1 MLEEDVK
8 IESLTETYSPRI
20 MAFLHPMSC
29 ECLKSEL
36 DLFSVPPTQTSIIAG
51 QWVEYQP
58 LSSLSTS
65 GPIEFSISGSGED
78 YVDFSQSWL
87 LLEAK
92 VTKPDGSNL
101 GANTAIAPVNNWL
114 HSLFSQIDLS
124 LNDTMVTT
132 ANNTYAYRS
141 YLESLLTFGSD
152 SKESQLTSELFY
164 ADTVDKF
171 DNPPTVANAGVN
183 KGQDTRRKYV
193 AVSSSVEMIGRL
205 HLDAFNQPKLLLNGV
220 DMRIRLN
227 RSKNTFHLQYDP
239 ADGGFETQIS
249 KATLYIRKVKLNPK
263 VQMAHIKAL
272 EKGTAKYP
280 LRRVETKTFSVPAG
294 NLQATQPN
302 LFLGQRPKRLVIGLV
317 DNDAFNGVPGKSPFN
332 FKHYDMNYLAVYVD
346 GTQVPTR
353 PYTPDFNQKG
363 GNMRSFLTLFHGT
376 SKLGMDGG
384 NCISRS
390 DYAGNGFALHVL
402 DLSPDLSDGNHLELR
417 EKGTVGLEIRFGT
430 ALPNTIN
437 VIVYSEF
444 ENLIEIDRNRR
455 VIFDYAN

>member
-1 MLEEDVK
+1 
-8 IESLTETYSPRI
+8 

-36 DLFSVPPTQTSIIAG
+36 DLFSIPPTQTSIIGG

-58 LSSLSTS
+58 LSSLSTF

-87 LLEAK
+87 YVVAK
-92 VTKPDGSNL
+92 VTKPDGTNL
-101 GANTAIAPVNNWL
+101 DADTFVAPVNNWF
-114 HSLFSQIDLS
+114 HSLFAQIDLS
-124 LNDTMVTT
+124 LNDTLVTT
-132 ANNTYAYRS
+132 SNNTYPYRA
-141 YLESLLTFGSD
+141 YLENLLTFGSD
-152 SKESQLTSELFY
+152 AKESQLTSELFY
-164 ADTVDKF
+164 SDTVDKF
-171 DNPPTVANAGVN
+171 DSTPKKDNDGDN
-183 KGQDTRRKYV
+183 KGQDVRRKYI
-193 AVSSSVEMIGRL
+193 AESSAVEMIGRL
-205 HLDAFNQPKLLLNGV
+205 HLDAFHQPKLLLNGV
-220 DMRIRLN
+220 DMKIRLN
-227 RSKNTFHLQYDP
+227 RSKDSFNLQYDP
-239 ADGGFETQIS
+239 PAGGFVTQIS
-249 KATLYIRKVKLNPK
+249 QATLYVRKVKLNPK

-317 DNDAFNGVPGKSPFN
+317 DNDTFNGNPGKSPFN
-332 FKHYDMNYLAVYVD
+332 FKHYDMNYLSVYVD
-346 GTQVPTR
+346 GTQIPTK
-353 PYTPDFNQKG
+353 PYTPDFDHKG
-363 GNMRSFLTLFHGT
+363 GCMRSFLSLFHATG
-376 SKLGMDGG
+376 KLGLDAG
-384 NCISRS
+384 NSIGRS
-390 DYAGNGFALHVL
+390 DYVGNGYALHVL

-417 EKGTVGLEIRFGT
+417 EKGTVGLEIHFGT

-455 VIFDYAN
+455 VIFDYSN